1 MPVTAGPR
9 GATYTMKNQ
18 TISRG
23 EALRRFMEQTGM
35 TYEGVNRAGITMEK
49 CDCQLSVCNGWIAR
63 NAWQDTD
70 GKTRSEVA

>member
-1 MPVTAGPR
+1 
-9 GATYTMKNQ
+9 MKNQ

-49 CDCQLSVCNGWIAR
+49 CDCGLPCCNGFLAR
-63 NAWQDTD
+63 NAWQDAD
-70 GKTRSEVA
+70 GRPRQENTKGE